1 MKSYQLLSGILKER
15 RSQNNMTTDLK
26 RNIIV
31 CCFIAFLF
39 SGCMGLNKDTG
50 HPVNKIEK
58 SAGLNVT
65 TEKQRQSGVATIK
78 NTGTLA
84 DTEIKEALQ
93 VPLPDESDKPG
104 ESELN
109 EGGIEDTKKVVQVS
123 AEQKTRV
130 TPKSNRRFEK
140 AKRQI
145 NAAPV
150 KPSKKKASQ
159 PEDISFNFDNAD
171 LYEVIRTMAEIL
183 KINYIVDP
191 NIRGTVTIH
200 TAGVIDH
207 SDLFPLFFQILELNG
222 LSAVM
227 EGDLY
232 KIINKKEILNMP
244 ILTRYGRDLN
254 KVPGNERMV
263 MQIVPLKF
271 ISVQEIIKSVT
282 PFLSESGTLI
292 PYVESDIV
300 IIIDKSN
307 NLRRILQ
314 LIDLFDIDLFG
325 KIEHRFFNLKNM
337 EAKEVGTLLK
347 ALIAP
352 YLKTNGANCDIIIID
367 RLNTL
372 VAISTDNRILDR
384 IAMFIEKIDLEENSA
399 GSRIFVYKIRNS
411 KAADLAPLLQQLFVA
426 KGPERLPAVT
436 KKSEGSPESVKKEVL
451 PPLFAE
457 YSEKKKPSTE
467 QSSGLA
473 GSESLRGDIKI
484 ISDEV
489 RNALIIEATPT
500 DYQTIQKVLK
510 EIDILPRQVLIN
522 VLIVDVTLTKGMEL
536 GVEWSFTKGLQ
547 GDTGLLKATA
557 GKDGLAFTAGL
568 TKEWTAALNTL
579 ATDDKANLLS
589 SPSLLASDNK
599 PATINV
605 GTQIPI
611 ASSTYDSENG
621 VTTTTVQYRDT
632 GIILTVTPHI
642 NDNGLV
648 TMDINQEVSNQAEGS
663 ADADNPSFFNRNVNT
678 TLTVGDGRTIVIGG
692 LISDVISDSKSGV
705 PILMDIPFFGPLF
718 MNKKD
723 STTKNEL
730 VIFITPRV
738 IRTPDDIDYVS
749 REFLFKL
756 KGLKDSQRLK
766 NLFQNE

>member
-1 MKSYQLLSGILKER
+1 
-15 RSQNNMTTDLK
+15 MTTDPK
-26 RNIIV
+26 KNIIV
-31 CCFIAFLF
+31 CCFIVFLF

-50 HPVNKIEK
+50 HPVDSADKIEN
-58 SAGLNVT
+58 SSGSNIPL
-65 TEKQRQSGVATIK
+65 EKQIQSGDETIK
-78 NTGTLA
+78 NTGTVVEN
-84 DTEIKEALQ
+84 EIKKAPQ
-93 VPLPDESDKPG
+93 FPLPNEPAKSG
-104 ESELN
+104 ESELIQ
-109 EGGIEDTKKVVQVS
+109 GVSEDTKAAVQVS
-123 AEQKTRV
+123 AEQKPRDRTE
-130 TPKSNRRFEK
+130 SNRRFEN
-140 AKRQI
+140 AKKQI

-150 KPSKKKASQ
+150 KPAKKKASQ
-159 PEDISFNFDNAD
+159 PGDISFNFDNAD

-183 KINYIVDP
+183 EINYIVDP
-191 NIRGTVTIH
+191 NIRGNVTIH
-200 TAGVIDH
+200 TAGVIDN

-244 ILTRYGRDLN
+244 VLTRYGRDLN

-271 ISVQEIIKSVT
+271 ISVQEIIKTVT
-282 PFLSESGTLI
+282 PFLSESGTII
-292 PYVESDIV
+292 PYDESDIV
-300 IIIDKSN
+300 IVIDKSN

-314 LIDLFDIDLFG
+314 LVDLFDIDLFG

-337 EAKEVGTLLK
+337 DAKEVADLLK
-347 ALIAP
+347 SLIAP
-352 YLKTNGANCDIIIID
+352 YLKTNGANCDIITID

-372 VAISTDNRILDR
+372 VAVSADNRILDR

-411 KAADLAPLLQQLFVA
+411 KAEDLAPLLKQLFVE
-426 KGPERLPAVT
+426 KEPEGRPAGT
-436 KKSEGSPESVKKEVL
+436 KKSDGSPEAEKKEVL
-451 PPLFAE
+451 PPLFTD
-457 YSEKKKPSTE
+457 YSKKKKSPT
-467 QSSGLA
+467 QQQSGLA

-547 GDTGLLKATA
+547 GDTGLLTATA
-557 GKDGLAFTAGL
+557 GEDGLAFTAGL
-568 TKEWTAALNTL
+568 SKEWTAALNAL
-579 ATDDKANLLS
+579 ASNDKADLLS

-611 ASSTYDSENG
+611 SSSSYDSDNG

-642 NDNGLV
+642 NDYGLV
-648 TMDINQEVSNQAEGS
+648 TMDINQEVSNQAESS
-663 ADADNPSFFNRNVNT
+663 ADAENPSFFNRNVNT
-678 TLTVGDGRTIVIGG
+678 TLTVGDGHTIVIGG
-692 LISDVISDSKSGV
+692 LISEVVSDTHSGV
-705 PILMDIPFFGPLF
+705 PILMDLPFIGWAFG
-718 MNKKD
+718 NRKD
-723 STTKNEL
+723 TTIKNEL

-756 KGLKDSQRLK
+756 KGLKDAQRLK
-766 NLFQNE
+766 NIFQNE